1 MRFQQ
6 PGNLIASLSHCEI
19 IYFMMGFAPFNPSYD
34 FVFASSSSSI
44 AWMRATGVS
53 LS

>member
-1 MRFQQ
+1 MRFQWL
-6 PGNLIASLSHCEI
+6 GNLIASLSHCEI
-19 IYFMMGFAPFNPSYD
+19 YFMMGFAPLDPSYD